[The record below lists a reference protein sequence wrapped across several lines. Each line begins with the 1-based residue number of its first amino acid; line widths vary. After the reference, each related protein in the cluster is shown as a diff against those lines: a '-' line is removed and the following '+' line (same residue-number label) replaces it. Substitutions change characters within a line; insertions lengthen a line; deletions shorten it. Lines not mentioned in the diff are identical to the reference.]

1 MTFSLIATAV
11 VSLALAQATTTA
23 PTTATTPTTPTTQ
36 EAPAH
41 QTTQERHASETI
53 AATDA
58 DNKVICRKVRSVGSN
73 LTTRDCRTVAE
84 RRKEAEAAK
93 DALRNGRS
101 LDNLDL
107 GAR

>member
-11 VSLALAQATTTA
+11 VSLALAQASTTA
-23 PTTATTPTTPTTQ
+23 PTTPTTQ
-36 EAPAH
+36 EAPPAH
-41 QTTQERHASETI
+41 QTTQERHASETV

-58 DNKVICRKVRSVGSN
+58 DNKVICRKVKSVGSN
-73 LTTRDCRTVAE
+73 LTTRDCRTVAQ
-84 RRKEAEAAK
+84 RRKDAEDAK

>member
-11 VSLALAQATTTA
+11 VSLALAQASTTA
-23 PTTATTPTTPTTQ
+23 PTTPATQ
-36 EAPAH
+36 EAPVH
-41 QTTQERHASETI
+41 QTTQERHASEI
-53 AATDA
+53 VGATDA
-58 DNKVICRKVRSVGSN
+58 DDKVICRKVKSVGSN
-73 LTTRDCRTVAE
+73 MTTRDCRTVAQ
-84 RRKEAEAAK
+84 RRKEAEDAK